1 MEVWCIQT
9 NVGRLS
15 DWPCKC
21 QFAACPCDWVIE
33 SGRHTSRDGV
43 PVETLLLLK
52 QSVLTD
58 ACVCADDQHRK
69 VRAVAG
75 KAKDGGFQVLVV
87 TRQIHERDHFGGT
100 LTNLLCS
107 PRLAVIHD
115 LIKE

>member
-9 NVGRLS
+9 YVGSLS
-15 DWPCKC
+15 DWHGKC
-21 QFAACPCDWVIE
+21 QFPACPYDWVTLRE
-33 SGRHTSRDGV
+33 YGQHHTDGAV
-43 PVETLLLLK
+43 GYKRAMK

-58 ACVCADDQHRK
+58 ARVCADDQHCK

-75 KAKDGGFQVLVV
+75 KAEDGGFQVLVV

-100 LTNLLCS
+100 FTNLLRS

-115 LIKE
+115 LE